1 VKNYVIPRRRG
12 WASTEAL
19 EAAEARSRRVGEQ
32 DLPHDVR
39 WIRTYVVREE
49 DGSLGTFCIYQATGP
64 EAIREHASLAGVPAD
79 EILEIA
85 LTNVVRPDPER
96 TAA

>member
-1 VKNYVIPRRRG
+1 VKTYVIPRRHG
-12 WASTEAL
+12 WASTTAL

-32 DLPHDVR
+32 DFPDDVR
-39 WIRTYVVREE
+39 WIRTYVVHEQ

-64 EAIREHASLAGVPAD
+64 EALRRHAALADVPAD

-85 LTNVVRPDPER
+85 LTNVVRPDPGD
-96 TAA
+96 AGA

>member
-32 DLPHDVR
+32 DLPDDVR
-39 WIRTYVVREE
+39 WIRTYVVHEE

-64 EAIREHASLAGVPAD
+64 EAIR
-79 EILEIA
+79 
-85 LTNVVRPDPER
+85 
-96 TAA
+96 

>member
-1 VKNYVIPRRRG
+1 VKTYVIPRRHG
-12 WASTEAL
+12 WPSTDAL

-32 DLPHDVR
+32 DLPDDVR
-39 WIRTYVVREE
+39 WIRTYVVHEE

-64 EAIREHASLAGVPAD
+64 EAIREHSARAGVPAD

-85 LTNVVRPDPER
+85 HTNVVRPDPER
-96 TAA
+96 AGA